1 MNIIRYL
8 LYARY
13 FTYTTSLILYYN
25 SMRLWQGFWG
35 KNYHHLFWIRNGG
48 SEGLSCLRFPNW
60 VGLTWKLCMVHR
72 ADDLTRDTL
81 EHDKQVVRAMEEYQS
96 LNCKAVQDSDYTI
109 SLPICPMC
117 SPLGLTHT
125 HSLQQGTRQVAA
137 ETTSHRFYLQWVYR
151 NLFLEA
157 VVKYCFLSTFTCQ
170 ASNMLE
176 RKSVMLLL
184 PMKHFLL

>member
-117 SPLGLTHT
+117 SPLGHTHT
-125 HSLQQGTRQVAA
+125 QSSARYKTGGSWNHESQILLTVSVQKFIFGSCSQI
-137 ETTSHRFYLQWVYR
+137 
-151 NLFLEA
+151 LFL
-157 VVKYCFLSTFTCQ
+157 
-170 ASNMLE
+170 
-176 RKSVMLLL
+176 
-184 PMKHFLL
+184 KHIYMSGQ